1 MPRRCTV
8 CAHEEGEAINKAL
21 SDPSRAI
28 SKIAAEYRVSEDALS
43 RHKANHL
50 LPEMRNKMA
59 SDPELRDVDIL
70 AEMKSLYQRMKGHLE
85 AVETTENW
93 QAIKAF
99 HSEARHDLELLAK
112 LLGELDERPQVNI
125 LVSSPEWI
133 AARAALLEAL
143 GPYPEARTA
152 VAGRLLQLEG
162 G

>member
-1 MPRRCTV
+1 MPRPCTV

-59 SDPELRDVDIL
+59 SDPELRDMDIL

-85 AVETTENW
+85 TVETTDNW

-125 LVSSPEWI
+125 LVKSPEWI

-143 GPYPEARTA
+143 GPHPEARAA
-152 VAGRLLQLEG
+152 VAGRLLQLEAG
-162 G
+162 

>member
-1 MPRRCTV
+1 MS
-8 CAHEEGEAINKAL
+8 L
-21 SDPSRAI
+21 SDPSRAM

-50 LPEMRNKMA
+50 LPEMRKKLA
-59 SDPELRDVDIL
+59 SDPELRDMDIL
-70 AEMKSLYQRMKGHLE
+70 AEMKSLYHRMKGYLE

-93 QAIKAF
+93 QAIRAF

-143 GPYPEARTA
+143 APHPEARVA
-152 VAGRLLQLEG
+152 AAGRLLQLEAG
-162 G
+162 

>member
-8 CAHEEGEAINKAL
+8 CTHEEGETINKAL

-28 SKIAAEYRVSEDALS
+28 SKIAAEYRISEDALS

-50 LPEMRNKMA
+50 LPEMRDKLA
-59 SDPELRDVDIL
+59 SDPELRGVDIL
-70 AEMKSLYQRMKGHLE
+70 AEVKSLYQRMKGHLE

-143 GPYPEARTA
+143 GPHPEARAA

-162 G
+162 S

>member
-50 LPEMRNKMA
+50 MPEIRDKLA
-59 SDPELRDVDIL
+59 SDPELRDMDIL
-70 AEMKSLYQRMKGHLE
+70 AEMKSLYQRMKGYLE

-112 LLGELDERPQVNI
+112 LLGELDERPVVN
-125 LVSSPEWI
+125 LNVSPEWI
-133 AARAALLEAL
+133 ELRAVIVDALEPHPAAH
-143 GPYPEARTA
+143 GA
-152 VAGRLLQLEG
+152 VVKALEG
-162 G
+162 VGNG

>member
-1 MPRRCTV
+1 MPRPCTV

-50 LPEMRNKMA
+50 LPELRDKMA
-59 SDPELRDVDIL
+59 SDPELHDVDIL

-125 LVSSPEWI
+125 LVKSPEWI

-143 GPYPEARTA
+143 GPHPEARAA
-152 VAGRLLQLEG
+152 VAGRLLQLEAG
-162 G
+162 

>member
-50 LPEMRNKMA
+50 LPEMRNKLA

-125 LVSSPEWI
+125 LVSPEWI
-133 AARAALLEAL
+133 AVRAALLEAL
-143 GPYPEARTA
+143 APHPEARAA
-152 VAGRLLQLEG
+152 VAGRLLQLEAG
-162 G
+162 Q